1 MEHTPPVILI
11 IDDDSSQRTYL
22 KEVLSKDSTYTILE
36 AEDGLSAVELIS
48 EKSVSLIITDLFM
61 PRMNGLE
68 FVYFVQTLSSPPP
81 IIMMSSLAGTKE
93 QDKAKQLGVLHFFKK
108 SNDLSAL
115 ITLVKQITSQ

>member
-22 KEVLSKDSTYTILE
+22 KEVLSKDSIYTILE
-36 AEDGLSAVELIS
+36 AEDGLSAVKLIS

-68 FVYFVQTLSSPPP
+68 FVYFVQTLPSPPP

-93 QDKAKQLGVLHFFKK
+93 QEKAKQLGVLHFFKK
-108 SNDLSAL
+108 SSDLSPL
-115 ITLVKQITSQ
+115 IDAVKQITLR